1 MSIQLEK
8 LREVARA
15 EVRRL
20 VAEHNNRPWLGTGR
34 YEPLPCRGCGGQCD
48 PSRRWC
54 EVCSAVLP

>member
-1 MSIQLEK
+1 MSVQLEK

-20 VAEHNNRPWLGTGR
+20 VAAHDNRPWPGSGR
-34 YEPLPCRGCGGQCD
+34 YQSLPCRGCGRQCD

-54 EVCSAVLP
+54 EGCSAVLP